1 MIDVASEASPAGVVR
16 AAGEDH
22 THPSH
27 IRRVVREGVGGRG
40 GGEGCAACVRS
51 RPKWTKKL
59 ERFEAPSSED
69 LSES

>member
-40 GGEGCAACVRS
+40 RGGRVCGVRGEMD
-51 RPKWTKKL
+51 KKTR
-59 ERFEAPSSED
+59 EV
-69 LSES
+69 